1 MNNFRK
7 FLFVGA
13 SLLATPTAF
22 GQSADCRVLSY
33 QNLDAVECKGLPSDS
48 GLAAP
53 DGSNDSRIGLSPGR
67 APIDMLKPGTAIGGS
82 STTPAITGSTTS
94 TTTISTPVT
103 TTTGSTTST
112 TTISTPVTPTT
123 GSTTSTTTISTP
135 VATTTGSTTGT
146 TTTST
151 TVPATI
157 PVSTSPIGSPTGVP
171 LAPLVATNPVEDIIV
186 SKLRKEDAKASY
198 LGAVTREG
206 AIQSDKGFA
215 RDQRD
220 QQQGD
225 IHTDSSTWS
234 PTKTAGL

>member
-7 FLFVGA
+7 FLFVSA
-13 SLLATPTAF
+13 SLLATPAAF

-82 STTPAITGSTTS
+82 STAPAI
-94 TTTISTPVT
+94 
-103 TTTGSTTST
+103 
-112 TTISTPVTPTT
+112 T

-157 PVSTSPIGSPTGVP
+157 PASTPPIGTNPTGVP

-186 SKLRKEDAKASY
+186 LELRKEDAKASY